1 MHKISNP
8 FILREEWQ
16 QSVYG
21 VRKGEAL
28 GMHEKTFHEHLN
40 STREDDI
47 YWKKGNYSKNSNAV
61 SNPLRDVLLLLSINV

>member
-21 VRKGEAL
+21 VREGEAL

-47 YWKKGNYSKNSNAV
+47 YWKKRK
-61 SNPLRDVLLLLSINV
+61 L